1 MPKMSRRRALQLVG
15 LGAAGLAAGGAGLA
29 WADMKTPDQ
38 AGPATLLQPD
48 IISSRRGSLDVRLEA
63 GMGTGLLAGRSATTL
78 RYNGGVPG
86 PTLHLMPG
94 DHLGIDLVNGLD
106 EPTNLHTH
114 GLQVSPNGNSD
125 NPFVVVQPGETFHYD
140 YRIPTDHPTGTFWYH
155 PHHHGMVA
163 DQVYGGLYGAI
174 IIGDTVPADTE
185 RVLVISDLTLD
196 GDGTVPPVSAMQR
209 RFGREGELV
218 LINGQLRPE
227 LTAVAGTRERWRIVN
242 ACVSRYLH
250 LRLDGQDLLLLGID
264 LPLEE
269 PYDVTQVLLAPGNR
283 ADLLVDIRPGS
294 STLQAVPYDRVA
306 PGMGMPGMGSGGM
319 GSGGMGSG
327 GMGSGGMGSGGMG
340 SGGMGGGGMGGASA
354 HPAPIDL
361 AVLTVTGDAPP
372 SGEPAPAPTSPRVP
386 RIRGADVVERRTL
399 TLAMG
404 MDMAESSPFSFTID
418 DRHFDPDRVDQRAA
432 RGAVEEWT
440 IINTSEMDHPF
451 HLHVWPM
458 QVVRIDGTHVESPT
472 WQDVVT
478 VPARSSTVVR
488 IRFDRYAGRTVYH
501 CHVLDH
507 EDLGM
512 MGVLQVG

>member
-1 MPKMSRRRALQLVG
+1 MPKMSRRRALQPVG
-15 LGAAGLAAGGAGLA
+15 PGAAGLAAGGAGLA
-29 WADMKTPDQ
+29 WADMKTQDQ
-38 AGPATLLQPD
+38 TATTTSISLWTEPD
-48 IISSRRGSLDVRLEA
+48 IVRSRRGSLDIRLEA
-63 GMGTGLLAGRSATTL
+63 AMGTVPLAGRSATTL
-78 RYNGGVPG
+78 RYNGSVPG

-94 DHLGIDLVNGLD
+94 DHLGIDLVNALD

-140 YRIPTDHPTGTFWYH
+140 YRIPADHPAGTFWYH

-163 DQVYGGLYGAI
+163 DQVYGGMYGAI
-174 IIGDTVPADTE
+174 IIGETEPADTE
-185 RVLVISDLTLD
+185 RVLVISDISLD
-196 GDGTVPPVSAMQR
+196 SEGFVPPVSAIQR
-209 RFGREGELV
+209 RFGREGDLLLV
-218 LINGQLRPE
+218 NGELRPE
-227 LTAVAGTRERWRIVN
+227 MTAVAGTREHWRIVN

-283 ADLLVDIRPGS
+283 ADLLVDIRPGT

-306 PGMGMPGMGSGGM
+306 PGMGMPGMGSGGLDSGGM
-319 GSGGMGSG
+319 GSGMGSG
-327 GMGSGGMGSGGMG
+327 GMGSGGMGSGGMD
-340 SGGMGGGGMGGASA
+340 GAST
-354 HPAPIDL
+354 HPDPIDL
-361 AVLTVTGDAPP
+361 AVLTVTGDSPP
-372 SGEPAPAPTSPRVP
+372 SDEPVPAPASPRVTGL
-386 RIRGADVVERRTL
+386 RRADVVERRTL

-418 DRHFDPDRVDQRAA
+418 DRLFDPDRVDQRAA

-488 IRFDRYAGRTVYH
+488 IKFDRYTGRTVYH

-512 MGVLQVG
+512 MGVIQVG